1 MGVPAAL
8 ERSRSGGGGHVW
20 IFFDRAIP
28 AIQARRLGSAILTLA
43 MERRHQIG
51 LDSYDRFFPNQDTLS
66 KGGFGNLIA
75 LPLQR
80 GPRRTGNSLF
90 IDLDLQPYPDQ
101 WAFLAGLRR
110 VPAEEVETIVREAS
124 RTQTV
129 LGVRASSAGD
139 DDSPDPWLLPPSRGI
154 PAGPVPGPMPDRVRV
169 VRGGLVY
176 VEKEGLPPAMLNGLL
191 RLAAFQNPEFHKAQA
206 ARLPTFGK
214 PRVIGC
220 GEDFP
225 RHIGLPRGCFADALN
240 LLRSHGI
247 QVEVGDERFGGHPIS
262 VAFKGELT
270 PEQQVAASAMMAD
283 DIGVLSAATA
293 FGKTMVGAW
302 LIATRNVNT
311 LVLVHRRQ
319 LLDQWRARLAAGL
332 GLPPKSIGQIGAGK
346 TRPTGVIDVGI
357 LQSLNR
363 KGEVSDL
370 LAGYGQV
377 IVDECHHVSAFSFER
392 VLKQVRARYVVG
404 LTATPVR
411 KDGHHPI
418 IIMQCG
424 PIRFRAD
431 EKRAAAARPFSH
443 VVIPRATAFRIPGN
457 GAEPGIQS
465 FQEVYAALLADEAR
479 NDLIFQ
485 DLVRAL
491 ADGRSPLLL
500 TERTAHLEEFDRRLR
515 AIGKNAIILRGGMGA
530 KQREA
535 VVGQLAVVAEGE
547 ERVVLATGRY
557 AGEGFDDPCLDTLFL
572 AMPIAW
578 RGTLQQYVGRLHRTS
593 ANKRVV
599 QVYDYVDHD
608 VPVLRRMYAKRL
620 KGYAALGYTIQPG
633 GALAKQLSLL

>member
-1 MGVPAAL
+1 MA
-8 ERSRSGGGGHVW
+8 S
-20 IFFDRAIP
+20 IP
-28 AIQARRLGSAILTLA
+28 N
-43 MERRHQIG
+43 
-51 LDSYDRFFPNQDTLS
+51 YDRFFPNQDTLPR
-66 KGGFGNLIA
+66 GGFGNLIA

-80 GPRRTGNSLF
+80 GPRRKGNSLF
-90 IDLDLQPYPDQ
+90 LDRDLQPYPDQ

-110 VPAEEVETIVREAS
+110 VPADEVETIVREAA

-129 LGVRASSAGD
+129 LGVRASSAED
-139 DDSPDPWLLPPSRGI
+139 DDSPDPWLLPPSRRI
-154 PAGPVPGPMPDRVRV
+154 PARPVPGPMPDRVRV

-176 VEKEGLPPAMLNGLL
+176 VEKESLPPAMLNRLL

-240 LLRSHGI
+240 LLRSHRI
-247 QVEVGDERFGGHPIS
+247 HIEVGDERFGGHPIH
-262 VAFKGELT
+262 VAFQGALT
-270 PEQQVAASAMMAD
+270 PEQQVASSAMMAD
-283 DIGVLSAATA
+283 DIGVLSAPTA

-332 GLPPKSIGQIGAGK
+332 GLPPKSIGQTGAGK
-346 TRPTGVIDVGI
+346 TRPTGVIDVGV

-363 KGEVSDL
+363 KGEISDL
-370 LAGYGQV
+370 VAAYGQV

-424 PIRFRAD
+424 P
-431 EKRAAAARPFSH
+431 
-443 VVIPRATAFRIPGN
+443 PGL
-457 GAEPGIQS
+457 QS
-465 FQEVYAALLADEAR
+465 IQEVYATLLADEAR

-485 DLVRAL
+485 DLVRTL

-530 KQREA
+530 
-535 VVGQLAVVAEGE
+535 AE
-547 ERVVLATGRY
+547 R
-557 AGEGFDDPCLDTLFL
+557 CSS
-572 AMPIAW
+572 
-578 RGTLQQYVGRLHRTS
+578 TS
-593 ANKRVV
+593 AASIGLTPIRGLCRSTTTWIMAFRCSGGCTISGSRATPPSATVGAVGPGRAAIPSSDPAAGWAPSRV
-599 QVYDYVDHD
+599 
-608 VPVLRRMYAKRL
+608 
-620 KGYAALGYTIQPG
+620 
-633 GALAKQLSLL
+633 